1 MRRTF
6 SQKQQLQ
13 GAVADRRR
21 RSEIDATIYAALYS
35 ILIFMTD
42 PSGAEA
48 RTEPKPPASQHQVLL
63 EVTESIATHRD
74 LPALF
79 HDLQERLPRLVNFD
93 TLWLVLHE
101 PARNVMRVHILETP
115 SRAYVDF
122 VERSIQDA
130 PAGWVWERQEALV
143 VPDLEQEK
151 RFEKALDSMREIRIR
166 SFCVLPLT
174 SAHRRL
180 GAVGFGSQQVGA
192 YGESGVEFLQLVARQ
207 IAVAVDNALSHQ
219 AAQAL
224 QQQLEHERDRLKLL
238 LDLNN
243 SVVST
248 LDLRQLFR
256 AISANVRRVMDCDYA
271 SILLPEQEGKLLR
284 VYARDFSR
292 GGESW
297 QEEIVVPAAGR
308 PASKVLETGQ
318 PLVLDGQALSRQS
331 PQSNLLSIGIKS
343 LCVLPM
349 ISRERVIGTINLGR
363 LREGAFPQG
372 DVDFLI
378 QVANQIAIG
387 VENALNYQ
395 QVTEARERLAE
406 ERNYLTEEIRT
417 DHDFEAIIGQ
427 SPALKRIL
435 KQAELVAP
443 TGSTVLIL
451 GETGSGKEVL
461 ARAIHEISPR
471 REHTFVSVNCA
482 AIPLGLLESELFGHE
497 KGAFT
502 GAIAQKIGRFELAHQ
517 GTLFLDEV
525 GDIPLELQ
533 PKLLRVLQEQEFE
546 RLGSNRTLHV
556 DARVMAATSR
566 DLPQMVE
573 NREFRGDL
581 YYRLNIFPVLVPPL
595 RERPEDIP
603 LLVAH
608 FTDKYARRMDKRISR
623 IPAETMDA
631 LKHYHWPGN
640 VRELQNFIERATILT
655 AGSTLQAPL
664 SELRQA
670 SREVQRAART
680 LVEVERD
687 QIMRALRESQWVLG
701 GPGGAAERLGLKRT
715 TLFYRMRK
723 LGIARNTSNLKSQI

>member
-1 MRRTF
+1 
-6 SQKQQLQ
+6 
-13 GAVADRRR
+13 
-21 RSEIDATIYAALYS
+21 
-35 ILIFMTD
+35 
-42 PSGAEA
+42 
-48 RTEPKPPASQHQVLL
+48 
-63 EVTESIATHRD
+63 
-74 LPALF
+74 
-79 HDLQERLPRLVNFD
+79 
-93 TLWLVLHE
+93 
-101 PARNVMRVHILETP
+101 MRVHILETP
-115 SRAYVDF
+115 SGAYVDF
-122 VERSIQDA
+122 VERTIQDA
-130 PAGWVWERQEALV
+130 PAGWVWERQEALIIS
-143 VPDLEQEK
+143 DLEQEK
-151 RFEKALDSMREIRIR
+151 RFEKALGSLREINVK
-166 SFCVLPLT
+166 SFCILPLT

-180 GAVGFGSQQVGA
+180 GAVGFGSQRVGTYDEA
-192 YGESGVEFLQLVARQ
+192 GVEFLQLVARQ

-271 SILLPEQEGKLLR
+271 SVLLPEQGGKQLR
-284 VYARDFSR
+284 VYARDFSE

-297 QEEIVVPAAGR
+297 QEEIVVPATGR
-308 PASKVLETGQ
+308 PASKVLESGE
-318 PLVLDGQALSRQS
+318 PLILDGQALSRYN
-331 PQSNLLSIGIKS
+331 PQLNLWSIGIKS

-349 ISRERVIGTINLGR
+349 ISRDRVVGTLNLGR
-363 LREGAFPQG
+363 LREGAFSQG
-372 DVDFLI
+372 DVDFLT

-387 VENALNYQ
+387 IENALNYQ
-395 QVTEARERLAE
+395 QVTEARERLVE
-406 ERNYLTEEIRT
+406 ERNYLNEEIRT

-443 TGSTVLIL
+443 TASTVLIQ
-451 GETGSGKEVL
+451 GETGTGKEVL
-461 ARAIHEISPR
+461 ARAIHDISPR
-471 REHTFVSVNCA
+471 RERTFVSVNCA
-482 AIPLGLLESELFGHE
+482 AIPMGLLESELFGHE

-517 GTLFLDEV
+517 GTLFLDEL

-546 RLGSNRTLHV
+546 RLGSTRTLHV
-556 DARVMAATSR
+556 DIRLVAATSR
-566 DLPQMVE
+566 DLAQMVE
-573 NREFRGDL
+573 DREFRGDL
-581 YYRLNIFPVLVPPL
+581 YYRLNIFPILVPPL

-608 FTDKYARRMDKRISR
+608 FTDKYARRMDKRISK

-631 LKHYHWPGN
+631 LKRYHWPGN

-655 AGSTLQAPL
+655 SGSTLQAPL
-664 SELRQA
+664 SELSQA
-670 SREVQRAART
+670 SREVPRKART
-680 LVEVERD
+680 LAESERD

-715 TLFYRMRK
+715 TLFYKMRK
-723 LGIARNTSNLKSQI
+723 LGITRPISNLKSEISD

>member
-1 MRRTF
+1 MIDPR
-6 SQKQQLQ
+6 
-13 GAVADRRR
+13 GAG
-21 RSEIDATIYAALYS
+21 EKN
-35 ILIFMTD
+35 
-42 PSGAEA
+42 P
-48 RTEPKPPASQHQVLL
+48 PKPPPSQHQALL

-79 HDLQERLPRLVNFD
+79 HDLKERLPRLVNFD

-101 PARNVMRVHILETP
+101 PTRNVMRVHILETP
-115 SRAYVDF
+115 SGAYVDF
-122 VERSIQDA
+122 VERTIQDA
-130 PAGWVWERQEALV
+130 PAGWVWERQEALIIS
-143 VPDLEQEK
+143 DLEQEK
-151 RFEKALDSMREIRIR
+151 RFEKALGSLREINVK
-166 SFCVLPLT
+166 SFCILPLT

-180 GAVGFGSQQVGA
+180 GAVGFGSQRVGTYDEA
-192 YGESGVEFLQLVARQ
+192 GVEFLQLVARQ

-271 SILLPEQEGKLLR
+271 SVLLPEQGGKQLR
-284 VYARDFSR
+284 VYARDFSE

-297 QEEIVVPAAGR
+297 QEEIVVPATGR
-308 PASKVLETGQ
+308 PASKVLESGE
-318 PLVLDGQALSRQS
+318 PLILDGQALSRYN
-331 PQSNLLSIGIKS
+331 PQLNLWSIGIKS

-349 ISRERVIGTINLGR
+349 ISRDRVVGTLNLGR
-363 LREGAFPQG
+363 LREGAFSQG
-372 DVDFLI
+372 DVDFLT

-387 VENALNYQ
+387 IENALNYQ
-395 QVTEARERLAE
+395 QVTEARERLVE
-406 ERNYLTEEIRT
+406 ERNYLNEEIRT

-443 TGSTVLIL
+443 TASTVLIQ
-451 GETGSGKEVL
+451 GETGTGKEVL
-461 ARAIHEISPR
+461 ARAIHDISPR
-471 REHTFVSVNCA
+471 RERTFVSVNCA
-482 AIPLGLLESELFGHE
+482 AIPMGLLESELFGHE

-517 GTLFLDEV
+517 GTLFLDEL

-546 RLGSNRTLHV
+546 RLGSTRTLHV
-556 DARVMAATSR
+556 DIRLVAATSR
-566 DLPQMVE
+566 DLAQMVE
-573 NREFRGDL
+573 DREFRGDL
-581 YYRLNIFPVLVPPL
+581 YYRLNIFPILVPPL

-608 FTDKYARRMDKRISR
+608 FTDKYARRMDKRISK

-631 LKHYHWPGN
+631 LKRYHWPGN

-655 AGSTLQAPL
+655 SGSTLQAPL
-664 SELRQA
+664 SELSQA
-670 SREVQRAART
+670 SREVPRKART
-680 LVEVERD
+680 LAESERD

-715 TLFYRMRK
+715 TLFYKMRK
-723 LGIARNTSNLKSQI
+723 LGITRPISNLKSEISD

>member
-1 MRRTF
+1 M
-6 SQKQQLQ
+6 
-13 GAVADRRR
+13 VMM
-21 RSEIDATIYAALYS
+21 DA
-35 ILIFMTD
+35 
-42 PSGAEA
+42 SGAGEKTA
-48 RTEPKPPASQHQVLL
+48 HRPPASQHQALL

-79 HDLQERLPRLVNFD
+79 HDLIERLPRLVNFD

-101 PARNVMRVHILETP
+101 PTRNVMRVHILETP

-122 VERSIQDA
+122 VERTIQDA
-130 PAGWVWERQEALV
+130 PAGWVWERQEALIIS
-143 VPDLEQEK
+143 DLEQET
-151 RFEKALDSMREIRIR
+151 RFEKALDSIREIGVR

-174 SAHRRL
+174 TAHRRL
-180 GAVGFGSQQVGA
+180 GAVGFGSQRVGA
-192 YGESGVEFLQLVARQ
+192 YAEAGVEFLQLVARQ
-207 IAVAVDNALSHQ
+207 IAVAVDNALNYQ

-256 AISANVRRVMDCDYA
+256 AISASVRRVMECDYA
-271 SILLPEQEGKLLR
+271 SVLLPEPDGKQLR
-284 VYARDFSR
+284 VYARNFFE

-297 QEEIVVPAAGR
+297 LEEIVVPATGR
-308 PASKVLETGQ
+308 PASKVLESGK
-318 PLVLDGQALSRQS
+318 PLIFDSVALSRYG
-331 PQSNLLSIGIKS
+331 PQLNLWSIGIRS

-349 ISRERVIGTINLGR
+349 MSRDRVIGTLNLGQ
-363 LREGAFPQG
+363 LRDGAFSQG
-372 DVDFLI
+372 DVDFLS

-387 VENALNYQ
+387 VENALNYE
-395 QVTEARERLAE
+395 QVTEARERLVE
-406 ERNYLTEEIRT
+406 ERNYLNEEIRT
-417 DHDFEAIIGQ
+417 EHDFEAIIGQ

-451 GETGSGKEVL
+451 GETGTGKEVL
-461 ARAIHEISPR
+461 ARAIHDISPR
-471 REHTFVSVNCA
+471 RERTFVSVNCA
-482 AIPLGLLESELFGHE
+482 AIPMGLLESELFGHE

-502 GAIAQKIGRFELAHQ
+502 GAIAQKTGRFELAHQ

-546 RLGSNRTLHV
+546 RLGSTRTLHV
-556 DARVMAATSR
+556 DTRLMAATSR
-566 DLPQMVE
+566 DLTQMVE

-581 YYRLNIFPVLVPPL
+581 YYRLNIFPILVPPL

-608 FTDKYARRMDKRISR
+608 FTDKYARRMDKRISK

-655 AGSTLQAPL
+655 SGSTLQAPL

-670 SREVQRAART
+670 SREVQRKART
-680 LVEVERD
+680 LAETERE

-715 TLFYRMRK
+715 TLFYKMRK
-723 LGIARNTSNLKSQI
+723 LGITRPPS

>member
-1 MRRTF
+1 
-6 SQKQQLQ
+6 
-13 GAVADRRR
+13 
-21 RSEIDATIYAALYS
+21 
-35 ILIFMTD
+35 
-42 PSGAEA
+42 
-48 RTEPKPPASQHQVLL
+48 
-63 EVTESIATHRD
+63 
-74 LPALF
+74 
-79 HDLQERLPRLVNFD
+79 
-93 TLWLVLHE
+93 
-101 PARNVMRVHILETP
+101 
-115 SRAYVDF
+115 
-122 VERSIQDA
+122 
-130 PAGWVWERQEALV
+130 
-143 VPDLEQEK
+143 
-151 RFEKALDSMREIRIR
+151 
-166 SFCVLPLT
+166 
-174 SAHRRL
+174 
-180 GAVGFGSQQVGA
+180 
-192 YGESGVEFLQLVARQ
+192 VEFLQLVARQ

-271 SILLPEQEGKLLR
+271 SVLLPEQGGKQLR
-284 VYARDFSR
+284 VYARDFSE

-297 QEEIVVPAAGR
+297 QEEIVVPATGR
-308 PASKVLETGQ
+308 PASKVLESGE
-318 PLVLDGQALSRQS
+318 PLILDGQALSRYN
-331 PQSNLLSIGIKS
+331 PQLNLWSIGIKS

-349 ISRERVIGTINLGR
+349 ISRDRVVGTLNLGR
-363 LREGAFPQG
+363 LREGAFSQG
-372 DVDFLI
+372 DVDFLT

-387 VENALNYQ
+387 IENALNYQ
-395 QVTEARERLAE
+395 QVTEARERLVE
-406 ERNYLTEEIRT
+406 ERNYLNEEIRT

-443 TGSTVLIL
+443 TASTVLIQ
-451 GETGSGKEVL
+451 GETGTGKEVL
-461 ARAIHEISPR
+461 ARAIHDISPR
-471 REHTFVSVNCA
+471 RERTFVSVNCA
-482 AIPLGLLESELFGHE
+482 AIPMGLLESELFGHE

-517 GTLFLDEV
+517 GTLFLDEL

-546 RLGSNRTLHV
+546 RLGSTRTLHV
-556 DARVMAATSR
+556 DIRLVAATSR
-566 DLPQMVE
+566 DLAQMVE
-573 NREFRGDL
+573 DREFRGDL
-581 YYRLNIFPVLVPPL
+581 YYRLNIFPILVPPL

-608 FTDKYARRMDKRISR
+608 FTDKYARRMDKRISK

-631 LKHYHWPGN
+631 LKRYHWPGN

-655 AGSTLQAPL
+655 SGSTLQAPL
-664 SELRQA
+664 SELSQA
-670 SREVQRAART
+670 SREVPRKART
-680 LVEVERD
+680 LAESERD

-715 TLFYRMRK
+715 TLFYKMRK
-723 LGIARNTSNLKSQI
+723 LGITRPISNLKSEISD

>member
-1 MRRTF
+1 M
-6 SQKQQLQ
+6 
-13 GAVADRRR
+13 
-21 RSEIDATIYAALYS
+21 
-35 ILIFMTD
+35 MD
-42 PSGAEA
+42 PSGAGE
-48 RTEPKPPASQHQVLL
+48 RPQPKPPASQHQALL

-79 HDLQERLPRLVNFD
+79 HDLKERLPRLVNFD

-101 PARNVMRVHILETP
+101 TTRNVMRLQILETP
-115 SRAYVDF
+115 ARAYMDVIERR
-122 VERSIQDA
+122 VEDS
-130 PAGWVWERQEALV
+130 PSGWVWERQEPLIVADMGQENRF
-143 VPDLEQEK
+143 PKAMDLLRGYAVQS
-151 RFEKALDSMREIRIR
+151 LCI
-166 SFCVLPLT
+166 LPLT
-174 SAHRRL
+174 TAHRRL
-180 GAVGFGSQQVGA
+180 GAVGFGSQRVGA
-192 YGESGVEFLQLVARQ
+192 YGEAGVEFLQLVARQ
-207 IAVAVDNALSHQ
+207 IAVAVDNALNHQ

-243 SVVST
+243 SVLST

-256 AISANVRRVMDCDYA
+256 AISASVRRVMECDYA
-271 SILLPEQEGKLLR
+271 SVLLPEQDGKHLR
-284 VYARDFSR
+284 VYARNFSE

-308 PASKVLETGQ
+308 PASKVLESGQ
-318 PLVLDGQALSRQS
+318 PLVLDSQGLNRYG
-331 PQSNLLSIGIKS
+331 PQLNLVSMGLKS
-343 LCVLPM
+343 TCFLPM
-349 ISRERVIGTINLGR
+349 VSRDRVIGTLNLGR
-363 LREGAFPQG
+363 LREGAFSQG
-372 DVDFLI
+372 DVEFLA

-387 VENALNYQ
+387 VENALNYE
-395 QVTEARERLAE
+395 QVTEAREKLTE
-406 ERNYLTEEIRT
+406 ERNYLNEQIRT
-417 DHDFEAIIGQ
+417 EHDFEAIIGQ

-451 GETGSGKEVL
+451 GETGTGKEIL
-461 ARAIHEISPR
+461 ARAIHDISPQ
-471 REHTFVSVNCA
+471 RERTFVSVNCA
-482 AIPLGLLESELFGHE
+482 AIPMGLLESELFGHE

-533 PKLLRVLQEQEFE
+533 PKLLRVLQEKEFE
-546 RLGSNRTLHV
+546 RLGSTRTLHV
-556 DARVMAATSR
+556 DTRLMASTSR
-566 DLPQMVE
+566 DLAQMVE

-581 YYRLNIFPVLVPPL
+581 YYRLNIFPILLPPL

-631 LKHYHWPGN
+631 LKRYHWPGN

-655 AGSTLQAPL
+655 SGVTLHAPL

-670 SREVQRAART
+670 SREVPRKSRT
-680 LVEVERD
+680 LAESDRD

-715 TLFYRMRK
+715 TLFYKMRK
-723 LGIARNTSNLKSQI
+723 LGITRPPS

>member
-1 MRRTF
+1 MHME
-6 SQKQQLQ
+6 
-13 GAVADRRR
+13 VN
-21 RSEIDATIYAALYS
+21 
-35 ILIFMTD
+35 
-42 PSGAEA
+42 EA
-48 RTEPKPPASQHQVLL
+48 GEGRENKPPASQHQALL

-79 HDLQERLPRLVNFD
+79 HDLIERLPRLVNFD
-93 TLWLVLHE
+93 TLWLVLHD
-101 PARNVMRVHILETP
+101 PTRNVMRVHILETP

-122 VERSIQDA
+122 VERTIQDA
-130 PAGWVWERQEALV
+130 PAGWVWERQEALIIS
-143 VPDLEQEK
+143 DLEQET
-151 RFEKALDSMREIRIR
+151 RFEKALDSIREIGVR

-174 SAHRRL
+174 TAHRRV
-180 GAVGFGSQQVGA
+180 GAVGFGSQRVGA
-192 YGESGVEFLQLVARQ
+192 YAEAGVEFLQLVARQ
-207 IAVAVDNALSHQ
+207 IAVAVDNALHYQ

-256 AISANVRRVMDCDYA
+256 AISANVRRVMECDYA
-271 SILLPEQEGKLLR
+271 SVLLPEPDGKQLR
-284 VYARDFSR
+284 VYARNFFE

-297 QEEIVVPAAGR
+297 LEEIVVPATGR
-308 PASKVLETGQ
+308 PASKVLESGK
-318 PLVLDGQALSRQS
+318 PLIFDSQALSRYG
-331 PQSNLLSIGIKS
+331 PQLNLWSIGIRS

-349 ISRERVIGTINLGR
+349 MSRDRVIGTLNLGQ
-363 LREGAFPQG
+363 LRDGAFSQG
-372 DVDFLI
+372 DVDFLS

-387 VENALNYQ
+387 VENALNYE
-395 QVTEARERLAE
+395 QVTEARERLVE
-406 ERNYLTEEIRT
+406 ERNYLNEEIRT
-417 DHDFEAIIGQ
+417 EHDFEAIIGQ

-451 GETGSGKEVL
+451 GETGTGKEVL
-461 ARAIHEISPR
+461 ARAIHDISPR
-471 REHTFVSVNCA
+471 RERTFVSVNCA
-482 AIPLGLLESELFGHE
+482 AIPMGLLESELFGHE

-502 GAIAQKIGRFELAHQ
+502 GAIAQKTGRFELAHQ

-546 RLGSNRTLHV
+546 RLGSTRTLHV
-556 DARVMAATSR
+556 DTRLMAATSR
-566 DLPQMVE
+566 DLTQMVE

-581 YYRLNIFPVLVPPL
+581 YYRLNIFPILVPPL

-608 FTDKYARRMDKRISR
+608 FTDKYARRMDKRISK

-631 LKHYHWPGN
+631 LKHYYWPGN

-655 AGSTLQAPL
+655 SGSTLQAPL

-670 SREVQRAART
+670 SRAVQRKART
-680 LVEVERD
+680 LAETERE
-687 QIMRALRESQWVLG
+687 QIMRALRESQWILG

-715 TLFYRMRK
+715 TLFYKMRK
-723 LGIARNTSNLKSQI
+723 LGITRPPS

>member
-1 MRRTF
+1 M
-6 SQKQQLQ
+6 
-13 GAVADRRR
+13 
-21 RSEIDATIYAALYS
+21 
-35 ILIFMTD
+35 MD
-42 PSGAEA
+42 PSGAGE
-48 RTEPKPPASQHQVLL
+48 RPQPKPPASQHQALL

-79 HDLQERLPRLVNFD
+79 HDLKERLPRLVDFD

-101 PARNVMRVHILETP
+101 TTRNVMRLHILETP
-115 SRAYVDF
+115 ARAYMDVI
-122 VERSIQDA
+122 ERMVTDS
-130 PAGWVWERQEALV
+130 PSGWVWERQEPLIVADMGQENRF
-143 VPDLEQEK
+143 PKAMDLLRGYAIQ
-151 RFEKALDSMREIRIR
+151 
-166 SFCVLPLT
+166 SFCILPLT
-174 SAHRRL
+174 TAHRRL
-180 GAVGFGSQQVGA
+180 GAVGFGSQRVGA
-192 YGESGVEFLQLVARQ
+192 YAGAGVDFLQLVARQ
-207 IAVAVDNALSHQ
+207 IAVAVDNALNHQ

-224 QQQLEHERDRLKLL
+224 QHQLEHERDRLKLL

-256 AISANVRRVMDCDYA
+256 AISASVRRVMECDYA
-271 SILLPEQEGKLLR
+271 SVVLPEQDGKLLR
-284 VYARDFSR
+284 VYARNFSE

-297 QEEIVVPAAGR
+297 QEEIVVPAQGR
-308 PASKVLETGQ
+308 PASKVLESGQ
-318 PLVLDGQALSRQS
+318 PLVLDSQGLNRYG
-331 PQSNLLSIGIKS
+331 PQLNLVSMGLKS
-343 LCVLPM
+343 TCFLPM
-349 ISRERVIGTINLGR
+349 VSRDRVIGTLNLGR
-363 LREGAFPQG
+363 LREGAFSQG
-372 DVDFLI
+372 DMEFLAR
-378 QVANQIAIG
+378 VANQIAIG
-387 VENALNYQ
+387 VENALNYE
-395 QVTEARERLAE
+395 QVTEAREKLTE
-406 ERNYLTEEIRT
+406 ERDYLNEEIRT
-417 DHDFEAIIGQ
+417 EHDFEAIIGQ

-451 GETGSGKEVL
+451 GETGTGKEIL
-461 ARAIHEISPR
+461 ARAIHDISPQ
-471 REHTFVSVNCA
+471 RERTFVSVTCA
-482 AIPLGLLESELFGHE
+482 AIPMGLLESELFGHE

-533 PKLLRVLQEQEFE
+533 PKLLRVLQEKEFE
-546 RLGSNRTLHV
+546 RLGSTRTLHV
-556 DARVMAATSR
+556 DTRLMAATSR
-566 DLPQMVE
+566 DLAQMVE

-581 YYRLNIFPVLVPPL
+581 YYRLNIFPILVPPL

-631 LKHYHWPGN
+631 LKRYHWPGN

-655 AGSTLQAPL
+655 PGSILQAPL

-670 SREVQRAART
+670 SREVQRRSRT
-680 LVEVERD
+680 LAETERD

-715 TLFYRMRK
+715 TLFYKMRK
-723 LGIARNTSNLKSQI
+723 LGITRPNPA

>member
-1 MRRTF
+1 MIDPR
-6 SQKQQLQ
+6 
-13 GAVADRRR
+13 GAG
-21 RSEIDATIYAALYS
+21 EKN
-35 ILIFMTD
+35 
-42 PSGAEA
+42 P
-48 RTEPKPPASQHQVLL
+48 PKPPPSQHQALL

-79 HDLQERLPRLVNFD
+79 HDLKERLPRLVNFD

-101 PARNVMRVHILETP
+101 PTRNVMRVHILETP
-115 SRAYVDF
+115 SGAYVDF
-122 VERSIQDA
+122 VERTIQDA
-130 PAGWVWERQEALV
+130 PAGWVWERQEALIIS
-143 VPDLEQEK
+143 DLEQEK
-151 RFEKALDSMREIRIR
+151 RFEKALGSLREINVK
-166 SFCVLPLT
+166 SFCILPLT

-180 GAVGFGSQQVGA
+180 GAVGFGSQRVGTYDEA
-192 YGESGVEFLQLVARQ
+192 GVEFLQLVARQ

-256 AISANVRRVMDCDYA
+256 AISASVRRVMECDYA
-271 SILLPEQEGKLLR
+271 SVLLPEQDGKHLR
-284 VYARDFSR
+284 VYARNFSE

-308 PASKVLETGQ
+308 PASKVLESGQ
-318 PLVLDGQALSRQS
+318 PLVLDSQGLNRYG
-331 PQSNLLSIGIKS
+331 PQLNLVSMGLKS
-343 LCVLPM
+343 TCFLPM
-349 ISRERVIGTINLGR
+349 VSRDRVIGTLNLGR
-363 LREGAFPQG
+363 LREGAFSQG
-372 DVDFLI
+372 DVEFLA

-387 VENALNYQ
+387 VENALNYE
-395 QVTEARERLAE
+395 QVTEAREKLTE
-406 ERNYLTEEIRT
+406 ERNYLNEQIRT
-417 DHDFEAIIGQ
+417 EHDFEAIIGQ

-451 GETGSGKEVL
+451 GETGTGKEIL
-461 ARAIHEISPR
+461 ARAIHDISPQ
-471 REHTFVSVNCA
+471 RERTFVSVNCA
-482 AIPLGLLESELFGHE
+482 AIPMGLLESELFGHE

-533 PKLLRVLQEQEFE
+533 PKLLRVLQEKEFE
-546 RLGSNRTLHV
+546 RLGSTRTLHV
-556 DARVMAATSR
+556 DTRLMAATSR
-566 DLPQMVE
+566 DLAQMVE

-581 YYRLNIFPVLVPPL
+581 YYRLNIFPILLPPL

-631 LKHYHWPGN
+631 LKRYHWPGN

-655 AGSTLQAPL
+655 PGSTLQAPL

-670 SREVQRAART
+670 SREVQRRSHT
-680 LVEVERD
+680 LAEIERD
-687 QIMRALRESQWVLG
+687 QIIRALRESQWVLG

-715 TLFYRMRK
+715 TLFYKMRK
-723 LGIARNTSNLKSQI
+723 LGITRPPT

>member
-1 MRRTF
+1 
-6 SQKQQLQ
+6 
-13 GAVADRRR
+13 
-21 RSEIDATIYAALYS
+21 
-35 ILIFMTD
+35 MTD
-42 PSGAEA
+42 PSADGE
-48 RTEPKPPASQHQVLL
+48 RIQPKPPASQHQALL
-63 EVTESIATHRD
+63 EVTESIATHQD

-93 TLWLVLHE
+93 TLWLVLHD
-101 PARNVMRVHILETP
+101 PTRNLMRVHILETP
-115 SRAYVDF
+115 ARAYVDF

-151 RFEKALDSMREIRIR
+151 RFEKALASMREIRIR

-174 SAHRRL
+174 TAHRRL
-180 GAVGFGSQQVGA
+180 GAVGFGSQRVGA
-192 YGESGVEFLQLVARQ
+192 YGEAGVEFLQLVARQ

-243 SVVST
+243 SVVAT

-256 AISANVRRVMDCDYA
+256 AISANIRRVMDCDYA
-271 SILLPEQEGKLLR
+271 SILLPEQEGKQLR
-284 VYARDFSR
+284 VYARDFSQ

-297 QEEIVVPAAGR
+297 QEEIVVPATGR
-308 PASKVLETGQ
+308 PASKVLETGK
-318 PLVLDGQALSRQS
+318 PLVLDSEALSRYR

-363 LREGAFPQG
+363 LREEAFPQG
-372 DVDFLI
+372 DVEFLV

-417 DHDFEAIIGQ
+417 DHDFEVIIGQ

-443 TGSTVLIL
+443 TASTVLIL
-451 GETGSGKEVL
+451 GETGTGKEVL

-471 REHTFVSVNCA
+471 RERTFVSVNCA

-546 RLGSNRTLHV
+546 RLGSNRTVHV

-623 IPAETMDA
+623 IPTETMDA

-655 AGSTLQAPL
+655 SGSTLQAPL

-723 LGIARNTSNLKSQI
+723 LGIARNISNLKSQI